1 MDLGLIVP
9 MLIRGDTGD
18 YHDLIVA
25 SPKREE
31 EFQRRLERIVDHLSM
46 VNTFTKEEINDSHI
60 WPIPAK
66 TPSMYV
72 VFGVVRGDVV
82 WCVVMWFDG
91 DGDE

>member
-31 EFQRRLERIVDHLSM
+31 EFQRRLERIVEHLSM
-46 VNTFTKEEINDSHI
+46 VNTFTKKEINDSLMAHSSED
-60 WPIPAK
+60 
-66 TPSMYV
+66 TEH
-72 VFGVVRGDVV
+72 VRGV
-82 WCVVMWFDG
+82 WCGAW
-91 DGDE
+91 